1 MSFYTVSHRT
11 HMSCIGSHVICC
23 RHILPP
29 WIGIKAFFLKI
40 HGTRKARAHSGELSP
55 HCWHRPATHAT
66 RPVAGVRHLPAWAR
80 TAVPLHRSTA
90 DAAVQRDSLPLTCG
104 LYSIFFLTT
113 NQLQPAAE
121 QSVCVCWKSP
131 SALQRRLIW
140 LVQPLLPAMWGRAE
154 LLAQSCGIRK
164 MTLDGD

>member
-66 RPVAGVRHLPAWAR
+66 RPVAGVRHLPACAR

-104 LYSIFFLTT
+104 LYNIFFL
-113 NQLQPAAE
+113 QQISYSQQPNRVYV
-121 QSVCVCWKSP
+121 SVGRVPRRCRGGSSGSCSP
-131 SALQRRLIW
+131 CCRRCG
-140 LVQPLLPAMWGRAE
+140 VAR
-154 LLAQSCGIRK
+154 SCSPTRVE
-164 MTLDGD
+164 